1 MHVGRYN
8 LIRGSNV
15 IVIGFT
21 SLKYEHVL
29 LTLEGRCS
37 SSYSYILAWNYSL
50 MVVKIT
56 NFSQLVAWN
65 YSLGITI

>member
-1 MHVGRYN
+1 MHIYIIRYMHVGWYS

-37 SSYSYILAWNYSL
+37 SSYSYTALELQSYSSENY
-50 MVVKIT
+50 
-56 NFSQLVAWN
+56 
-65 YSLGITI
+65 